1 MSPGLAVTNST
12 ITGKTY
18 VIPNP
23 TFTLLYELVFSLSSM
38 YSYCNSA
45 VLEDA
50 LILITEW
57 EEFRNP
63 NFEDLGNDLNQKII
77 FDGRNIY
84 NKKIIQNGFEL
95 YQIGC

>member
-1 MSPGLAVTNST
+1 MNLKRQLMIKYLDSIEFCDNRHDCASG
-12 ITGKTY
+12 
-18 VIPNP
+18 
-23 TFTLLYELVFSLSSM
+23 
-38 YSYCNSA
+38 C
-45 VLEDA
+45 DA